1 MEKALEKFLLNL
13 NLTSYE
19 IEDIKNI
26 TPAYE
31 YLSLCDVKS
40 IIKVLEIYGFPKSD
54 IPELIYLNPNILV
67 LDKQTLIEKL
77 NTLKANNI
85 DIENYLKNNPFD
97 I

>member
-1 MEKALEKFLLNL
+1 MDKKLEKFLLNM
-13 NLTSYE
+13 NLTNNE
-19 IEDIKNI
+19 IEDMKNI

-31 YLSLCDVKS
+31 HLSLCDVKY
-40 IIKVLEIYGFPKSD
+40 IIQVLEIYGFPKSD

-67 LDKQTLIEKL
+67 LDKQTLIKKL
-77 NTLKANNI
+77 DSLKANNI